1 MREIIEERKK
11 SFIEKYEELCR
22 FRDFTNH
29 LEYYISFVDLLERE
43 DEVVSKDKMKIYQV
57 FGAPAFD
64 YQNKTILTFALTEKE
79 AKEKAKELTE
89 PYYDCW
95 IEEVEI

>member
-1 MREIIEERKK
+1 
-11 SFIEKYEELCR
+11 
-22 FRDFTNH
+22 
-29 LEYYISFVDLLERE
+29 
-43 DEVVSKDKMKIYQV
+43 MKIYQV